1 MITTREDLGNSGAS
15 VERRVPLHLGDLIP
29 EVNNVTP
36 LCRPSL
42 QTSKMLKV
50 RCFCASNFWLQQHS
64 SSSIEGVLPEHA
76 SHLRDWAPDF
86 TSRKLLTTEDF
97 VVQVSVRRHQR
108 PKSRK
113 LVQQRDSQGKSRKVN
128 FESVQEGRSKAGLP
142 SSPAREILAKYR
154 FPRKSSHFE
163 SDRMVPTGPNP
174 LHNSNR
180 SQVIF
185 P

>member
-1 MITTREDLGNSGAS
+1 MITTREDLENSGAS
-15 VERRVPLHLGDLIP
+15 VHKRVPLHLRDLIP
-29 EVNNVTP
+29 EVNVTP
-36 LCRPSL
+36 LCRTSFK
-42 QTSKMLKV
+42 TSKMLKV
-50 RCFCASNFWLQQHS
+50 RFFVHPISGC
-64 SSSIEGVLPEHA
+64 SSIHLPLKVCYRNMY
-76 SHLRDWAPDF
+76 LRDWAPDF
-86 TSRKLLTTEDF
+86 TCKKLFTIGNF
-97 VVQVSVRRHQR
+97 VVQVTVRRHQR

-113 LVQQRDSQGKSRKVN
+113 LVQQRDSQGKSSKVR
-128 FESVQEGRSKAGLP
+128 FESVQEGRSKAGLS